1 MRVERQAIGG
11 GQYGVD
17 IILQPEEFSKVAYD
31 KMKSKLEDSVI
42 ADTITTL
49 STEATDLDTGK
60 VTSAMHTT
68 DFPSMGESHY
78 MIPEGAV
85 ATYKHLLGTSSDAET
100 IQYLMHI
107 RDNGEPAPKPDG
119 TNAWTSAYQELESK
133 LALGKAA
140 QLTSDMAM
148 DESKLR
154 EMQTTDESKSQ
165 DGPTVDESES
175 QDGPTAEEIRAA
187 NAMANVMEAKR
198 LAVASFLPSASSE
211 PTGIDKTRSMLGLPS
226 RDISK
231 EAKLNL
237 MRVASANA
245 LALESSSEVQGD
257 DAFYEIPEEVI
268 SAFDQS
274 NIDKAEVDFLTGLI
288 PRW

>member
-1 MRVERQAIGG
+1 MRVERQAIGQ

-17 IILQPEEFSKVAYD
+17 IILQPDELTKTAYD
-31 KMKSKLEDSVI
+31 KMKSKLEDSAI
-42 ADTITTL
+42 ADTVTTL
-49 STEATDLDTGK
+49 STEATDLATGK
-60 VTSAMHTT
+60 VTSATQTT
-68 DFPSMGESHY
+68 DSPSMGESHY
-78 MIPEGAV
+78 MIPEGAI

-119 TNAWTSAYQELESK
+119 TNAWTSAYEELESK

-140 QLTSDMAM
+140 QLTSDIAM
-148 DESKLR
+148 DASFSDNV
-154 EMQTTDESKSQ
+154 TDK
-165 DGPTVDESES
+165 SES
-175 QDGPTAEEIRAA
+175 QEGPTADEIRAA

-198 LAVASFLPSASSE
+198 LAAESFLPSVSSE
-211 PTGIDKTRSMLGLPS
+211 LTGIDKTRSVLGLPS

-237 MRVASANA
+237 MRAASANA
-245 LALESSSEVQGD
+245 LALESSSEVQSD
-257 DAFYEIPEEVI
+257 NTFYEIPEEVI
-268 SAFDQS
+268 SAFDQH
-274 NIDKAEVDFLTGLI
+274 NVEKAEVDFLIGLI

>member
-1 MRVERQAIGG
+1 MRIERQAIGG

-17 IILQPEEFSKVAYD
+17 IILQPDELTKTAYD
-31 KMKSKLEDSVI
+31 KMKSRLEDSAI

-49 STEATDLDTGK
+49 STEATDLATGK
-60 VTSAMHTT
+60 VTSAMQTA
-68 DFPSMGESHY
+68 DSPSMGESHY
-78 MIPEGAV
+78 MIPEGAIAV
-85 ATYKHLLGTSSDAET
+85 YKQLLGTSSDAET

-140 QLTSDMAM
+140 QLTS
-148 DESKLR
+148 EVV
-154 EMQTTDESKSQ
+154 TDRSSSDDIVDKSKS
-165 DGPTVDESES
+165 EE
-175 QDGPTAEEIRAA
+175 GPTAEEIRAA

-237 MRVASANA
+237 TRAASANA

-257 DAFYEIPEEVI
+257 NTFYEIPEEVI
-268 SAFDQS
+268 SAFDQD
-274 NIDKAEVDFLTGLI
+274 NVEKAEADFLTGLI

>member
-1 MRVERQAIGG
+1 MRVERQAIGS

-17 IILQPEEFSKVAYD
+17 IILQPEELSKAAYD
-31 KMKSKLEDSVI
+31 KMKSKLEDSAT
-42 ADTITTL
+42 ADIVTTL
-49 STEATDLDTGK
+49 STEATDLATGK
-60 VTSAMHTT
+60 VTSATQT
-68 DFPSMGESHY
+68 ADSPSMGESHY
-78 MIPEGAV
+78 MIPEGAI
-85 ATYKHLLGTSSDAET
+85 ATYKHLLGTSSDTET

-107 RDNGEPAPKPDG
+107 RDNGEPAPKPNG

-140 QLTSDMAM
+140 QLTSEVVMN
-148 DESKLR
+148 ESSSDDIA
-154 EMQTTDESKSQ
+154 DESKSQ
-165 DGPTVDESES
+165 DGPTAD
-175 QDGPTAEEIRAA
+175 EIRAA

-226 RDISK
+226 RSISK

-237 MRVASANA
+237 MRAASANA
-245 LALESSSEVQGD
+245 LALESSSEVQND
-257 DAFYEIPEEVI
+257 DTFYEISEEVV
-268 SAFDQS
+268 SAFDQV
-274 NIDKAEVDFLTGLI
+274 NVGKAEADFLTGLI

>member
-1 MRVERQAIGG
+1 MHVERQAIGG

-17 IILQPEEFSKVAYD
+17 IILQPDELSKVAYD
-31 KMKSKLEDSVI
+31 RMKSKLEDSVI
-42 ADTITTL
+42 ADTVTTL

-60 VTSAMHTT
+60 VTSATHTA
-68 DFPSMGESHY
+68 DSPSMGESHY
-78 MIPEGAV
+78 MIPEGAI

-107 RDNGEPAPKPDG
+107 RDNGEPVPKPDG

-140 QLTSDMAM
+140 QLVSDMAM
-148 DESKLR
+148 DASSLSN
-154 EMQTTDESKSQ
+154 TVDESKSQ
-165 DGPTVDESES
+165 EVPTTDEGKS

-187 NAMANVMEAKR
+187 NAMANVTEAKR
-198 LAVASFLPSASSE
+198 LAVASFLPSSSSE
-211 PTGIDKTRSMLGLPS
+211 PTGIDKTRLMLGLPS
-226 RDISK
+226 RSISK

-237 MRVASANA
+237 MRAASANA
-245 LALESSSEVQGD
+245 LALESSSEVKND
-257 DAFYEIPEEVI
+257 DTFYEIPEEVT
-268 SAFDQS
+268 SAFDQA
-274 NIDKAEVDFLTGLI
+274 NVYKAEVDFLTGLI

>member
-1 MRVERQAIGG
+1 MHVERQAIGG

-17 IILQPEEFSKVAYD
+17 IILQLDELSKAAYD
-31 KMKSKLEDSVI
+31 KMKSKLEDSAI
-42 ADTITTL
+42 ADTVTTL
-49 STEATDLDTGK
+49 STEATDLATGK
-60 VTSAMHTT
+60 VTSAMQTA
-68 DFPSMGESHY
+68 DSPSMGESHY
-78 MIPEGAV
+78 MIPEGAI

-140 QLTSDMAM
+140 QLTSDIAT
-148 DESKLR
+148 DGSH
-154 EMQTTDESKSQ
+154 TDNTSDESKSE
-165 DGPTVDESES
+165 DV
-175 QDGPTAEEIRAA
+175 PTAEEIRAA

-237 MRVASANA
+237 MRAASANA
-245 LALESSSEVQGD
+245 LALESSSEVQSD
-257 DAFYEIPEEVI
+257 DIFYEISEEVI
-268 SAFDQS
+268 SAFDQA
-274 NIDKAEVDFLTGLI
+274 NVEKAEVDFLTGLI

>member
-1 MRVERQAIGG
+1 MRVERQVIGQ

-17 IILQPEEFSKVAYD
+17 IILQPEELTKVAYD
-31 KMKSKLEDSVI
+31 KMKSRSEDSVI
-42 ADTITTL
+42 ADTVATL
-49 STEATDLDTGK
+49 STEVTDLDTGK
-60 VTSAMHTT
+60 VTSATQT
-68 DFPSMGESHY
+68 VDSPSMGESHY
-78 MIPEGAV
+78 MIPEGAIAV
-85 ATYKHLLGTSSDAET
+85 YKQLLGTSSDAET

-119 TNAWTSAYQELESK
+119 TNAWTSAYEELESK

-140 QLTSDMAM
+140 QLTSDIAM
-148 DESKLR
+148 DASSLSNIVDESKSQ
-154 EMQTTDESKSQ
+154 EVPTADESKSQ
-165 DGPTVDESES
+165 DGS
-175 QDGPTAEEIRAA
+175 TADKIRAA
-187 NAMANVMEAKR
+187 NAMANVAEAKR
-198 LAVASFLPSASSE
+198 LVVASFLPSDSSE

-237 MRVASANA
+237 MKAASANA

-257 DAFYEIPEEVI
+257 DTFYEIPEEVI
-268 SAFDQS
+268 SAFDQY
-274 NIDKAEVDFLTGLI
+274 NVEKAEADFLTGLI

>member
-1 MRVERQAIGG
+1 MRVERQAIGR

-17 IILQPEEFSKVAYD
+17 IILQPEELSKAAYD

-49 STEATDLDTGK
+49 STEATDLATGK
-60 VTSAMHTT
+60 VTSATQTT
-68 DFPSMGESHY
+68 SSPSMGESHY
-78 MIPEGAV
+78 MIPEGAI
-85 ATYKHLLGTSSDAET
+85 AIYKHLLGTSSDTET
-100 IQYLMHI
+100 IQYLMYI

-148 DESKLR
+148 DGSH
-154 EMQTTDESKSQ
+154 MDNTSDESKSKE
-165 DGPTVDESES
+165 GSIIEESES
-175 QDGPTAEEIRAA
+175 KDGPTAEEIRAV

-237 MRVASANA
+237 MRAASANA
-245 LALESSSEVQGD
+245 LALESSSEVQSD
-257 DAFYEIPEEVI
+257 NTFYEIPEEVT
-268 SAFDQS
+268 SAFDRA
-274 NIDKAEVDFLTGLI
+274 NADKAEVDFLTGLI

>member
-1 MRVERQAIGG
+1 MRVERQAIGQ

-17 IILQPEEFSKVAYD
+17 IILQPEELSKAAYD

-42 ADTITTL
+42 ADTVTTL
-49 STEATDLDTGK
+49 STEVTDLDTGK
-60 VTSAMHTT
+60 VKSATQAV
-68 DFPSMGESHY
+68 DSPSVGESHY
-78 MIPEGAV
+78 MIPEGAI

-119 TNAWTSAYQELESK
+119 TNAWTSAYEELESK

-148 DESKLR
+148 DRSPSDDMTDESKF
-154 EMQTTDESKSQ
+154 QDGPTTDESK
-165 DGPTVDESES
+165 S

-187 NAMANVMEAKR
+187 NATANVMEAKR

-237 MRVASANA
+237 MRAASANA

-257 DAFYEIPEEVI
+257 DTFYEIPEEVI
-268 SAFDQS
+268 SAFDQA
-274 NIDKAEVDFLTGLI
+274 NVEKAEVDFLTGLI

>member
-1 MRVERQAIGG
+1 MRVERQAIGQ

-17 IILQPEEFSKVAYD
+17 IILQPGELSKVAYD
-31 KMKSKLEDSVI
+31 KMKSKLEDSAI
-42 ADTITTL
+42 ADTVTTL
-49 STEATDLDTGK
+49 STEVTDLDTGK
-60 VTSAMHTT
+60 VTSATQT
-68 DFPSMGESHY
+68 VDSPSMGESHY

-85 ATYKHLLGTSSDAET
+85 VVYKHLLGTSSDAET

-140 QLTSDMAM
+140 QLTSDMAA
-148 DESKLR
+148 DESFLSNIV
-154 EMQTTDESKSQ
+154 DESKSQ
-165 DGPTVDESES
+165 E
-175 QDGPTAEEIRAA
+175 GPTADEIRAA
-187 NAMANVMEAKR
+187 NVMTNVAEAKR
-198 LAVASFLPSASSE
+198 LAVASFLPSDSSK

-226 RDISK
+226 RNISK

-237 MRVASANA
+237 MKAASANA
-245 LALESSSEVQGD
+245 LALEGSSEVKND
-257 DAFYEIPEEVI
+257 DTFYEISEEVI
-268 SAFDQS
+268 SAFDQA
-274 NIDKAEVDFLTGLI
+274 NIEKAEVDFLIGLI

>member
-1 MRVERQAIGG
+1 MRVERQVIGG

-17 IILQPEEFSKVAYD
+17 IILQPDELSKVAYD
-31 KMKSKLEDSVI
+31 KMKSKLEDSAI

-49 STEATDLDTGK
+49 STEATDLATGK
-60 VTSAMHTT
+60 VTSATQTT
-68 DFPSMGESHY
+68 SSPSMGESHY
-78 MIPEGAV
+78 MIPEGAI

-107 RDNGEPAPKPDG
+107 RDNGEPAPKLDG
-119 TNAWTSAYQELESK
+119 TNAWTSAYEELESK

-140 QLTSDMAM
+140 QLTSDIDVNASSSSNIV
-148 DESKLR
+148 DK
-154 EMQTTDESKSQ
+154 SKS
-165 DGPTVDESES
+165 EE
-175 QDGPTAEEIRAA
+175 GPTAEEIRAA
-187 NAMANVMEAKR
+187 NAMANVMEAKK
-198 LAVASFLPSASSE
+198 LAVSSFLPSASSE

-237 MRVASANA
+237 MRATSANA
-245 LALESSSEVQGD
+245 LALESSSEVQSD
-257 DAFYEIPEEVI
+257 DSFYEIPEEVV
-268 SAFDQS
+268 SAFDQV
-274 NIDKAEVDFLTGLI
+274 NVEKAEADFLIGLI

>member
-17 IILQPEEFSKVAYD
+17 IILQPDELSKVAYD
-31 KMKSKLEDSVI
+31 KMKLKLEDSAI
-42 ADTITTL
+42 ADTVTTL
-49 STEATDLDTGK
+49 STEVTDLDTGK
-60 VTSAMHTT
+60 MTSATQT
-68 DFPSMGESHY
+68 ADSPSMGESHY
-78 MIPEGAV
+78 MIPEGAI
-85 ATYKHLLGTSSDAET
+85 ATYKYLLGTSSDAET

-148 DESKLR
+148 DESKSQER
-154 EMQTTDESKSQ
+154 SITDESKS
-165 DGPTVDESES
+165 E
-175 QDGPTAEEIRAA
+175 DGPTAEEIRAA

-237 MRVASANA
+237 MRAASANA
-245 LALESSSEVQGD
+245 LALETSSEVQSD
-257 DAFYEIPEEVI
+257 DIFYEISDEVI
-268 SAFDQS
+268 SAFDRH
-274 NIDKAEVDFLTGLI
+274 NIEKAEADFLTGLI

>member
-1 MRVERQAIGG
+1 MHAERQVIGQ
-11 GQYGVD
+11 GQYGID
-17 IILQPEEFSKVAYD
+17 IIVQPEELSKIAYD

-42 ADTITTL
+42 AETVTTL

-60 VTSAMHTT
+60 VMSATQAI
-68 DFPSMGESHY
+68 DSPSMGESHY

-85 ATYKHLLGTSSDAET
+85 AVYKQLLGTSSDAET

-119 TNAWTSAYQELESK
+119 TNAWTSAYEELESK

-140 QLTSDMAM
+140 QLTSSIAVDGSSSDGM
-148 DESKLR
+148 
-154 EMQTTDESKSQ
+154 TDKSKSQ
-165 DGPTVDESES
+165 EGPAGDEV
-175 QDGPTAEEIRAA
+175 RAT
-187 NAMANVMEAKR
+187 NVMANVREAKE
-198 LAVASFLPSASSE
+198 LAAASFLPSASSG

-237 MRVASANA
+237 MKAASANA
-245 LALESSSEVQGD
+245 LALESSSEVQSD
-257 DAFYEIPEEVI
+257 DTFYEIPEEVI
-268 SAFDQS
+268 SAFDQV
-274 NIDKAEVDFLTGLI
+274 NVEKAEVDFLTGLI

>member
-1 MRVERQAIGG
+1 MRIERQAIGG

-17 IILQPEEFSKVAYD
+17 IILQPEELTKAAYD
-31 KMKSKLEDSVI
+31 KMKLKLEDSAI
-42 ADTITTL
+42 ADTVTTL
-49 STEATDLDTGK
+49 STEVTDLDTGK
-60 VTSAMHTT
+60 VKSATQT
-68 DFPSMGESHY
+68 VDSPSMGESHY
-78 MIPEGAV
+78 MIPEGAIAV
-85 ATYKHLLGTSSDAET
+85 YKQLLGTSSDAET

-140 QLTSDMAM
+140 QLTSDMAAYESSLSNTVN
-148 DESKLR
+148 ESK
-154 EMQTTDESKSQ
+154 
-165 DGPTVDESES
+165 S

-187 NAMANVMEAKR
+187 NAMANVIEAKR
-198 LAVASFLPSASSE
+198 LAEASFLPSASSE
-211 PTGIDKTRSMLGLPS
+211 STGIDKTRLMLGLPS

-237 MRVASANA
+237 MKAASANA
-245 LALESSSEVQGD
+245 LALESSSEVQSD
-257 DAFYEIPEEVI
+257 NTFYEIPEEVI
-268 SAFDQS
+268 SAFDQA
-274 NIDKAEVDFLTGLI
+274 NVEKAEVDFLTGLI

>member
-1 MRVERQAIGG
+1 MRVERQAIGQ

-17 IILQPEEFSKVAYD
+17 IILQPEELTKVAYD
-31 KMKSKLEDSVI
+31 KMKLKLEDSAI
-42 ADTITTL
+42 ADTVTTL
-49 STEATDLDTGK
+49 STEVTDLATGK
-60 VTSAMHTT
+60 VTSATHTT
-68 DFPSMGESHY
+68 DSPSMGESHY
-78 MIPEGAV
+78 MIPEGAI

-107 RDNGEPAPKPDG
+107 RDNGEPAPKSDG

-140 QLTSDMAM
+140 QLTSDMAIDESSSDDM
-148 DESKLR
+148 TDESKL
-154 EMQTTDESKSQ
+154 EE
-165 DGPTVDESES
+165 GPTVDESKS

-187 NAMANVMEAKR
+187 NAMANVTEAKR

-237 MRVASANA
+237 MRAASANA
-245 LALESSSEVQGD
+245 LALESSSEVKSD
-257 DAFYEIPEEVI
+257 DSFYEIPEEVV
-268 SAFDQS
+268 SAFDQH
-274 NIDKAEVDFLTGLI
+274 NVDKAEVDFLTGLI

>member
-17 IILQPEEFSKVAYD
+17 IILQPEELTKTAYD
-31 KMKSKLEDSVI
+31 KMKSKLEDSAI
-42 ADTITTL
+42 ADTVATL
-49 STEATDLDTGK
+49 STEVTDLDTGK
-60 VTSAMHTT
+60 VTSATQT
-68 DFPSMGESHY
+68 ADSPSMGESHY
-78 MIPEGAV
+78 MIPDGAI

-140 QLTSDMAM
+140 QLTLDMAAY
-148 DESKLR
+148 ESSS
-154 EMQTTDESKSQ
+154 DGIADGSKSQ
-165 DGPTVDESES
+165 DGPTAD
-175 QDGPTAEEIRAA
+175 EIRAA

-198 LAVASFLPSASSE
+198 LAAASLLLSASSE

-237 MRVASANA
+237 IRAASANA
-245 LALESSSEVQGD
+245 LALESSSEVQSD
-257 DAFYEIPEEVI
+257 DTFYEIPEEVT
-268 SAFDQS
+268 SAFDQA
-274 NIDKAEVDFLTGLI
+274 NVEKAEVDFLTGLI